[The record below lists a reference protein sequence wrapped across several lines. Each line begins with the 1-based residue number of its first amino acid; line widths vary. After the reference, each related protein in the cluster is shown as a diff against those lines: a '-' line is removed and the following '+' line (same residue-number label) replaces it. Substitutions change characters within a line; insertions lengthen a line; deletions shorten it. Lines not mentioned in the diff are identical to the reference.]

1 MVDSSRPHQDSPVG
15 DSPANVTDVDLDDP
29 ATREAISGGRTEP
42 SLPDRGFLG
51 HPAGLGTLFNAEL
64 WERFSYYGMR
74 AILAY
79 YLYDT
84 ATNGGLGVEQSIA
97 LAIVATYGASVY
109 LLSVLGGWLA
119 DRVIGAFKATLF
131 GGIVIMAGHIF
142 LSVPAEAFSWLGIAV
157 VALGTGLQKAS
168 VSSVVGQLY
177 DPQDGR
183 RDSGFSIF
191 YMSINI
197 GSFFS
202 PFVVTFLKDRWG
214 YHAGFSAA
222 AIGMALGLI
231 GMFLFRKNLRGA
243 GSRPTNP
250 LTREEIPGV
259 VRLVGG
265 SAVVIAAVFGISF
278 AVSADNPTAIINGV
292 TALSIITALGVFVTM
307 FKSPK
312 VTARERSHLQAYV
325 PLWIGAVLFWMIFEQ
340 AASKMAAFAADRT
353 DLGEVFGIGV
363 SAEFF
368 QSVNPLFIVLL
379 APVTAALWMKRAGR
393 FPGTGAKFSIGVLLA
408 GLSFVLL
415 AYYSH
420 LWPSGPTA
428 PMWALA
434 SVFVIQTI
442 GELCLSPVGISAT
455 SKLAPAAFTTQSMA
469 LWFLASAVGQSAAAQ
484 AIRLMEGM
492 GDTTF
497 FLTLGLITA
506 GFSLVLMAL
515 TPWIARHIKDVDER
529 VTTA

>member
-1 MVDSSRPHQDSPVG
+1 MVDNSRPPHDAPTGS
-15 DSPANVTDVDLDDP
+15 VTDSADVADDD
-29 ATREAISGGRTEP
+29 AAYRDAVTGGRTQP
-42 SLPDRGFLG
+42 SLGDRGFFG

-84 ATNGGLGVEQSIA
+84 ATNGGLGVEKSLA
-97 LAIVATYGASVY
+97 LAIVATYGSSVY

-119 DRVIGAFKATLF
+119 DRVLGAFRATLF

-142 LSVPAEAFSWLGIAV
+142 LSVPINAFSWLGIAV

-168 VSSVVGQLY
+168 VSTVVGQLY
-177 DPQDGR
+177 DQHDGR

-202 PFVVTFLKDRWG
+202 PFIVTFLKERWG

-222 AIGMALGLI
+222 AVGMALGLI
-231 GMFLFRKNLRGA
+231 GLVIFRKNLHGA

-250 LTREEIPGV
+250 LKREETPRV
-259 VRLVGG
+259 VRAAAIG
-265 SAVVIAAVFGISF
+265 AVVVAAVFGLAF
-278 AVSADNPTAIINGV
+278 ALSADAPTAMINGV
-292 TALSIITALGVFVTM
+292 TALAVIAAIAM
-307 FKSPK
+307 FAMMFRSPK
-312 VTARERSHLQAYV
+312 VTTNERAHMRAYL
-325 PLWIGAVLFWMIFEQ
+325 PLWIGAALFWMIFEQ

-353 DLGEVFGIGV
+353 DLGSVFGFKV

-434 SVFVIQTI
+434 SVFIVQTI

-455 SKLAPAAFTTQSMA
+455 TKLAPAAFTTQSMS
-469 LWFLASAVGQSAAAQ
+469 LWFLASAVGQAVAAQ

-497 FLTLGLITA
+497 FLTLGCITA

-515 TPWIARHIKDVDER
+515 TPWIQRHIKDVDER
-529 VTTA
+529 VVTH

>member
-1 MVDSSRPHQDSPVG
+1 MVDSPASHGASSATPEPGAANSP
-15 DSPANVTDVDLDDP
+15 DVAAPRVAL
-29 ATREAISGGRTEP
+29 SGGRTRP
-42 SLPDRGFLG
+42 SLDDRGFLG
-51 HPAGLGTLFNAEL
+51 HPSGLGTLFNAEL

-79 YLYDT
+79 YLYT
-84 ATNGGLGVEQSIA
+84 AVSDGGLGIDQPTA
-97 LAIVATYGASVY
+97 LSIVATYGASVY
-109 LLSVLGGWLA
+109 LLSVVGAWLA
-119 DRVIGAFKATLF
+119 DRVIGAFRATLY
-131 GGIVIMAGHIF
+131 GAVIIMLGHVF
-142 LSVPAEAFSWLGIAV
+142 LAMPNAAMSWVGIAT

-168 VSSVVGQLY
+168 ISAVVGQLY

-231 GMFLFRKNLRGA
+231 GMFLFRKKLRGA

-265 SAVVIAAVFGISF
+265 SAVAIAAVFGISF

-292 TALSIITALGVFVTM
+292 TALSVITALGVFVTM

-340 AASKMAAFAADRT
+340 AASKMAAFAAERT
-353 DLGEVFGIGV
+353 DLGSIFGIKV
-363 SAEFF
+363 NAEFF
-368 QSVNPLFIVLL
+368 QSVNPLFVVAL
-379 APVTAALWMKRAGR
+379 APVFAAMWLRRAGK
-393 FPGTGAKFSIGVLLA
+393 FPSTGAKFAFGVLMA

-415 AYYSH
+415 AFYSH
-420 LWPSGPTA
+420 LWPHGPTA

-434 SVFVIQTI
+434 SVFVVQTI

-455 SKLAPAAFTTQSMA
+455 TKLAPAAFTTQAMA
-469 LWFLASAVGQSAAAQ
+469 LWYLTSAVGQSTAAQ
-484 AIRLMEGM
+484 AIRLMEGLS
-492 GDTTF
+492 DTTF

-515 TPWIARHIKDVDER
+515 VPWIGRHMRDVEA
-529 VTTA
+529 VKTA